1 MVEVLGL
8 YNAPQRVM
16 RKRDKRLPEYARY
29 KAIKDRGDKPDK
41 KTTEQGEQF
50 LALNETLKD
59 ELPKLYAL
67 TAKLMSACLKNFIK
81 TQTVWFSVLQ
91 RKIGSHVDFPGDL
104 QRLVSDFNSDHHLM
118 EARMQELSTC
128 NGSML
133 AHSLNL
139 VPLSPSE
146 TNVQSPRRP
155 STVNSSGVRPGS
167 MTGDSPS
174 MSRDFSNG
182 SQTFQTPQPEPH
194 SHRSSRY
201 RADSTLSSRVVSD
214 TPNQLLQ
221 QALSSPNSGR
231 NSFSAEPFPS
241 LPRLSLDTPFLAD
254 VINSSHPS
262 RPASPADRYSGF
274 FSSAMPMS
282 DTPESTSSRPPP
294 TGPAALFCAASLYDF
309 DIDARTEGGYPYLTY
324 ASGDVFDVVG
334 EKGELWLARNQDDGS
349 GTVGWIWNK
358 HFARIR

>member
-1 MVEVLGL
+1 
-8 YNAPQRVM
+8 M

-67 TAKLMSACLKNFIK
+67 TAKLMSACLKNFIEA
-81 TQTVWFSVLQ
+81 QTVWFSVLQ
-91 RKIGSHVDFPGDL
+91 MKIGNHVDFPGDL
-104 QRLVSDFNSDHHLM
+104 QRLVSDFNSDHLLM

-155 STVNSSGVRPGS
+155 STVNSSGARGS
-167 MTGDSPS
+167 INGDSPK
-174 MSRDFSNG
+174 MSRDFSAG
-182 SQTFQTPQPEPH
+182 SQYMQSPDPQ

-201 RADSTLSSRVVSD
+201 RADSTISRPAD
-214 TPNQLLQ
+214 TPSALLQ
-221 QALSSPNSGR
+221 QALSSPPSTR
-231 NSFSAEPFPS
+231 NSVSEPFPS
-241 LPRLSLDTPFLAD
+241 LPRLSLDAPFLAD
-254 VINSSHPS
+254 VLAS
-262 RPASPADRYSGF
+262 RPASPPDRYSGF

-282 DTPESTSSRPPP
+282 DTPELVPNRPRAN
-294 TGPAALFCAASLYDF
+294 GPAAIFCAASLYDF

-334 EKGELWLARNQDDGS
+334 EKGELWLARNQDDAA

>member
-1 MVEVLGL
+1 
-8 YNAPQRVM
+8 M

-59 ELPKLYAL
+59 ELPRLYAL

-91 RKIGSHVDFPGDL
+91 RKIGNHVDFPGDL

-118 EARMQELSTC
+118 EARMQELGTC

-146 TNVQSPRRP
+146 TNVYSPRRP
-155 STVNSSGVRPGS
+155 STVNSSGTRAS
-167 MTGDSPS
+167 ITDDSPN
-174 MSRDFSNG
+174 MSRDFSNS
-182 SQTFQTPQPEPH
+182 SQFRSPEPH

-201 RADSTLSSRVVSD
+201 RADSTLSSRVSEN
-214 TPNQLLQ
+214 PSQLLQ
-221 QALSSPNSGR
+221 QAFSSPNSGR
-231 NSFSAEPFPS
+231 NSLSAEPFPT

-254 VINSSHPS
+254 VINSTHSS
-262 RPASPADRYSGF
+262 RPPSPADRYSGF

-282 DTPESTSSRPPP
+282 DTPDPTPSRPSR
-294 TGPAALFCAASLYDF
+294 TGPEALFCAASLYDF

>member
-91 RKIGSHVDFPGDL
+91 RKIGSQVDFPGDL
-104 QRLVSDFNSDHHLM
+104 QRLVSDFNSDHLLM
-118 EARMQELSTC
+118 EARMQELSSC

-146 TNVQSPRRP
+146 TNVQSSRRP
-155 STVNSSGVRPGS
+155 STVNSSGARGS
-167 MTGDSPS
+167 ITDDSPNI
-174 MSRDFSNG
+174 SRDFSNG
-182 SQTFQTPQPEPH
+182 SQSFQSPMESQ
-194 SHRSSRY
+194 SRRSSRY
-201 RADSTLSSRVVSD
+201 RANSTLSSRVVTD

-231 NSFSAEPFPS
+231 NSLSTEPFPS

-254 VINSSHPS
+254 VISSSSSHP
-262 RPASPADRYSGF
+262 PSPADRYSGF

-282 DTPESTSSRPPP
+282 DTPESTPSRPPP

-334 EKGELWLARNQDDGS
+334 EKGELWLARNQDDVT